1 MHCAEKKLESFTCF
15 LSTILIILTVLCPV
29 TGSSNELNEQQLTN
43 KLFDAVLINNIS
55 NVKLLITQ
63 GADLNAT
70 NQEGLTPA
78 GLAIERGFYG
88 IAHYI
93 VGIRNQNL
101 TKSKAELPLNKRRSK
116 SELEKNKINKIRVG
130 KLLEGVNIEQTRK
143 KNTTPVWPEGKL
155 NPFSPTIQTQS
166 PIITRDDRSKKPEIA
181 NSQKIKNG
189 VIVGNSGPLK
199 ISNMAISQNKKKPTP
214 LRPIESEE
222 NLETN
227 ILDTIFGKENLSKN
241 SEGVKNSEKLPKNDV
256 DDITLKR
263 EKNLKNKS
271 WWDSITNIF

>member
-1 MHCAEKKLESFTCF
+1 MHYAEKRSRSFTCF

-29 TGSSNELNEQQLTN
+29 TGNSNELNEQQLTN
-43 KLFDAVLINNIS
+43 KLFGAVLINNIS
-55 NVKLLITQ
+55 DVRLLITQ
-63 GADLNAT
+63 GADINAT

-101 TKSKAELPLNKRRSK
+101 MKSTAELPLNKRRSK
-116 SELEKNKINKIRVG
+116 SKLEKNEISKIRDS

-143 KNTTPVWPEGKL
+143 KNTVPVWPEGKL

-166 PIITRDDRSKKPEIA
+166 PIITNDDRSKKTEVVNP
-181 NSQKIKNG
+181 QKIKNG
-189 VIVGNSGPLK
+189 VIAGNSGPLK
-199 ISNMAISQNKKKPTP
+199 ISNMAIPQNKKKPTP
-214 LRPIESEE
+214 LRPIESKA

-227 ILDTIFGKENLSKN
+227 ILDTIFGKENLSKS
-241 SEGVKNSEKLPKNDV
+241 SEGAKNSKKLSKNDV
-256 DDITLKR
+256 DDIPLKR
-263 EKNLKNKS
+263 GKDLKNKS

>member
-1 MHCAEKKLESFTCF
+1 MHYAEKRSRSFTCF

-29 TGSSNELNEQQLTN
+29 TGNSNELNEQQLTN
-43 KLFDAVLINNIS
+43 KLFGAVLINNIS
-55 NVKLLITQ
+55 DVRLLITQ
-63 GADLNAT
+63 GADINAT

-101 TKSKAELPLNKRRSK
+101 MKSKAELPLNKRRSK
-116 SELEKNKINKIRVG
+116 SKLEKNEISKIRDS

-143 KNTTPVWPEGKL
+143 KNTVPVWPEGKL

-166 PIITRDDRSKKPEIA
+166 PIITNDDRSKKTEVA
-181 NSQKIKNG
+181 NPQKIKNG
-189 VIVGNSGPLK
+189 VIAGNTGPLK
-199 ISNMAISQNKKKPTP
+199 ISNMAIPQNKKKPTP
-214 LRPIESEE
+214 LRPIEAKA

-227 ILDTIFGKENLSKN
+227 ILDTIFGKENLSKS
-241 SEGVKNSEKLPKNDV
+241 SEGAKNSKKLSKNDV
-256 DDITLKR
+256 DDIPLKR
-263 EKNLKNKS
+263 GKDLKNKS